1 MAEQVY
7 MTTREAA
14 ERLHVHA
21 RTVRKWIDAF
31 EEYISPDVNERG
43 HYMLTEASFQ
53 RLENIQ
59 QRLQES
65 NKSMRQI
72 RQDLMKEGEWE
83 VERVSEES
91 SPQEEE
97 PASPA
102 LPFNQEIP
110 VHRIVGSLD
119 EIGEMMETV
128 FTRLDQLEDHVFTLF
143 DVMEEMERSVAATQA
158 KQQQSMVPASAV
170 QHMIDEIGKKHDQ
183 LKMELRNATFSH
195 RLASAT
201 SENAITPR
209 RQRKARFLG
218 IF

>member
-1 MAEQVY
+1 MAEQAY
-7 MTTREAA
+7 ITTREAA

-31 EEYISPDVNERG
+31 EEYISPDVNDRG
-43 HYMLTEASFQ
+43 HYMLTEESFR

-59 QRLQES
+59 ERLQET

-83 VERVSEES
+83 VERISEDS
-91 SPQEEE
+91 PPQEEE
-97 PASPA
+97 ALSPA
-102 LPFNQEIP
+102 LPFNQEVP

-128 FTRLDQLEDHVFTLF
+128 FTRLDQLEDHVFTMF
-143 DVMEEMERSVAATQA
+143 DVMEEMERTVAAAQV
-158 KQQQSMVPASAV
+158 KQQHNMVPVTTV
-170 QHMIDEIGKKHDQ
+170 QNMIDEIGKKHDQ

-201 SENAITPR
+201 SESQMTPR
-209 RQRKARFLG
+209 RQKKARFLG